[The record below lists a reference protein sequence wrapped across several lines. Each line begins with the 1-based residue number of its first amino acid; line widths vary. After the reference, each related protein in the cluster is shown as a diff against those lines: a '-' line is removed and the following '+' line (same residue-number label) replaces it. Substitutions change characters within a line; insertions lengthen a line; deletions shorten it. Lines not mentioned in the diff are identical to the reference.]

1 MLENRR
7 WLIVIFIFA
16 LIIRIFFILFWL
28 QERLYWDDE
37 FAYDRL
43 ATQLIEKHCY
53 QNEEG
58 KPTAFRP
65 PAYPLFLAL
74 NYLLWGRHFWAARM
88 FQAFIDCLTLVLV
101 YLIAKRIFNP
111 KTAVL
116 SASIYS
122 FYPLLIYT
130 ASTFFPTTLS
140 IFLLALFIYLLVSTR
155 QQRSFWKLMFIGIIA
170 GLSVLTVPTFLAF
183 IFLALGWL
191 YFDLREVDPRRF
203 FPIGIMVI
211 FMTFTMLPWLIRNY
225 CVFNQPFVLSTNSG
239 YNFWMGNNTWATP
252 TTGNSI
258 RYPDYLAKELTQA
271 KSEVEQ
277 EKIFYQ
283 DALQYIKKNPGKFIL
298 LTFKKAVNL
307 WQLYPTPTTGY
318 KMMDRLSKLM
328 SVLSYGPILLFAIFG
343 LIISWRD
350 RKEYTLLFVL
360 LFVSFTISYAFF
372 ITKTRF
378 RLPLDPYLIMLASF
392 AIAELGRKKKNIK
405 LSLQRSFSRETV
417 RNHLEH
423 RQ

>member
-140 IFLLALFIYLLVSTR
+140 IFL
-155 QQRSFWKLMFIGIIA
+155 
-170 GLSVLTVPTFLAF
+170 
-183 IFLALGWL
+183 
-191 YFDLREVDPRRF
+191 
-203 FPIGIMVI
+203 
-211 FMTFTMLPWLIRNY
+211 
-225 CVFNQPFVLSTNSG
+225 
-239 YNFWMGNNTWATP
+239 
-252 TTGNSI
+252 
-258 RYPDYLAKELTQA
+258 
-271 KSEVEQ
+271 
-277 EKIFYQ
+277 
-283 DALQYIKKNPGKFIL
+283 
-298 LTFKKAVNL
+298 
-307 WQLYPTPTTGY
+307 
-318 KMMDRLSKLM
+318 
-328 SVLSYGPILLFAIFG
+328 
-343 LIISWRD
+343 
-350 RKEYTLLFVL
+350 
-360 LFVSFTISYAFF
+360 
-372 ITKTRF
+372 
-378 RLPLDPYLIMLASF
+378 
-392 AIAELGRKKKNIK
+392 
-405 LSLQRSFSRETV
+405 
-417 RNHLEH
+417 
-423 RQ
+423 